1 LTEDRDLS
9 QMTRDGDDTV
19 MPANMAQPHRNHLS
33 LGGDSEH
40 ACSDALLVWQKSA
53 KHYYRSYLLHLLR
66 RARHV
71 GVSSGKNCQ
80 ANRMWD
86 EEVTDLLHLSLFLI
100 IEEESKRSRSHCHA
114 KVNLNLNLNRN
125 LNHHHTRG
133 GDCEGSSKD
142 GGLLDGSCALGC
154 CTEKYENIKTAG
166 EDTRHGK
173 RSGKSEIAIGL
184 QTVRSIIRHSSGLN
198 YSNTASTATLCAAY
212 GCHKEALRA
221 CRNHLSHQSG
231 EGKGE
236 RESEVRAVLLQSLQM
251 SLCRLVRGTL
261 HEQTV
266 AFRSCRPDHDRD
278 AGSTTATTAAT
289 AAASPSSSSA
299 SRAQRVGS
307 MSSEASGDVELAVKL
322 LWVSLVRSEGGGGG
336 DADNIGEII
345 TPDSNKDDTGRIV
358 DMVLGP
364 IISCIMSSPLC
375 LCPSTA
381 LKMTEDGSWT
391 GSRDRG
397 SNGHTQKQGA
407 ESSAEKGVE
416 KGVSTVDL
424 EVCLIGYLKG
434 LCTEDSTQ
442 EHGGL
447 TMELLYSSPHEPSE
461 DTHDFPVPDPCLPLL
476 RSLKAAVS
484 ATISR
489 CVLAA
494 LGSVLTRKFVRA
506 LPPLFSDHLDIDY
519 FADLDD

>member
-1 LTEDRDLS
+1 MEDRDLS
-9 QMTRDGDDTV
+9 QMTRDGVDTV
-19 MPANMAQPHRNHLS
+19 DPANTSQPHSNHLS
-33 LGGDSEH
+33 LGDDSEH

-66 RARHV
+66 RARHI

-80 ANRMWD
+80 ATSMWD

-100 IEEESKRSRSHCHA
+100 SEEESKRSRSHCHA
-114 KVNLNLNLNRN
+114 KVNLNLNLNLN
-125 LNHHHTRG
+125 LNNRHTRG
-133 GDCEGSSKD
+133 GDCESNSKD
-142 GGLLDGSCALGC
+142 GRLLDGSCTLGC
-154 CTEKYENIKTAG
+154 CTEKYENEHYRISG
-166 EDTRHGK
+166 EDPRHGK
-173 RSGKSEIAIGL
+173 RSGRSEITIGL

-221 CRNHLSHQSG
+221 CRNHLSHQSE

-266 AFRSCRPDHDRD
+266 ALRSCRPDHDRD
-278 AGSTTATTAAT
+278 AGSVTAAS
-289 AAASPSSSSA
+289 ASSSSSSSA

-307 MSSEASGDVELAVKL
+307 TSCEASGDVELAVKL

-336 DADNIGEII
+336 GGGADSIGEI

-407 ESSAEKGVE
+407 ESSAEKGV
-416 KGVSTVDL
+416 SAADL
-424 EVCLIGYLKG
+424 EGCLIGYLKG
-434 LCTEDSTQ
+434 LCTVDSTQ
-442 EHGGL
+442 AHGGL
-447 TMELLYSSPHEPSE
+447 TMELLYSAPHEPSE

-484 ATISR
+484 VTVSR

-506 LPPLFSDHLDIDY
+506 LPPSFSDHLDIDY